1 MTFGFSRRFCSFDL
15 VVAVVVNLYSV
26 RNEYVQVFSRL
37 FLIKNLKKEKRK
49 NEKNVKI
56 L

>member
-37 FLIKNLKKEKRK
+37 FLIKNLKKKREKTRK
-49 NEKNVKI
+49 M
-56 L
+56 